1 MIRQGDK
8 GDGQAEGQGNA
19 RTYQMDRFDKASNH
33 EISKETRE
41 KGYIVLGGS
50 SNERA
55 NLTVKWKRRRK
66 IGRRMRRKGDW
77 KEHKRRLLEEGREER
92 AGQKLRASQSTS
104 LEKKCLKTTAC
115 NHRFCTTLNQ

>member
-1 MIRQGDK
+1 MDK
-8 GDGQAEGQGNA
+8 QKAKENA

-66 IGRRMRRKGDW
+66 IGRRMRRKGNW
-77 KEHKRRLLEEGREER
+77 KVHKRSLLQEGREK
-92 AGQKLRASQSTS
+92 GLRRNYVPLSSRRS
-104 LEKKCLKTTAC
+104 GR
-115 NHRFCTTLNQ
+115 NV

>member
-8 GDGQAEGQGNA
+8 GDGQAKAGENA

-55 NLTVKWKRRRK
+55 NLTSQMEEEEEDREE
-66 IGRRMRRKGDW
+66 D
-77 KEHKRRLLEEGREER
+77 EEEG
-92 AGQKLRASQSTS
+92 G
-104 LEKKCLKTTAC
+104 LEGA
-115 NHRFCTTLNQ
+115 